1 MSAEDKLN
9 EEKISVFI
17 VEDESIVA
25 RDLAGCLTNFNYQ
38 VLGISNNGPEAIEKI
53 LELRPDIVLMDIMIK
68 GPMSG
73 LEVASVLKEKANIP
87 VIFLT
92 AYADEATLNKAKIC
106 EPYGYILKP
115 FKEAEVHS
123 TIKMAYF
130 KHKRFSEIK
139 KERDFLYSLAE
150 NLDPK
155 SKDIYIRSYGKLMKI
170 QKPDILYV
178 EAMKDY
184 VIIYTKLSK
193 YTIHSTMKDIEQNL
207 GPADFIRVHRSYI
220 VSLDKIETIEGNE
233 IFLEGNKGKAIPIGA
248 NFKDEVLK
256 RIKTL

>member
-1 MSAEDKLN
+1 MSDIN
-9 EEKISVFI
+9 QEEKISVYI

-25 RDLAGCLTNFNYQ
+25 RDLAGCLTNYNYE
-38 VLGISNNGPEAIEKI
+38 VLGISNNGPDAVEKI
-53 LELRPDIVLMDIMIK
+53 LELKPDIVLMDIMIK
-68 GPMSG
+68 GTMSG
-73 LEVASVLKEKANIP
+73 LEVASIIKEKANIP

-123 TIKMAYF
+123 TIKMAVF

-155 SKDIYIRSYGKLMKI
+155 SKDIFIRSYGKLMKI
-170 QKPDILYV
+170 QKPDILFV

-184 VIIYTKLSK
+184 VIIHTKFSR

-207 GPADFIRVHRSYI
+207 GPSEFIRVHRSFI
-220 VSLDKIETIEGNE
+220 VNLEKIETIEGNE
-233 IFLEGNKGKAIPIGA
+233 IFIEGNKARAIPIGA
-248 NFKDEVLK
+248 NYKEEVLK
-256 RIKTL
+256 RIRTI